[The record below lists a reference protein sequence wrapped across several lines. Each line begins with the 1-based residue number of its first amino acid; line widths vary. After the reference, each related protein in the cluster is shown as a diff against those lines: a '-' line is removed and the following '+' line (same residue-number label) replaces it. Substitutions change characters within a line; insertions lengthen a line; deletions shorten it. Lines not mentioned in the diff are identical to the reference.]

1 MVWCTIEKRKKNKVW
16 LARRNLP
23 RKPHRMRVERAGGYH
38 VAHVVKSGEVVSD
51 SQVQAR
57 YVGMYLV
64 R

>member
-1 MVWCTIEKRKKNKVW
+1 
-16 LARRNLP
+16 
-23 RKPHRMRVERAGGYH
+23 MRVERAGGYH
-38 VAHVVKSGEVVSD
+38 VAHVAKSGEVVSD